1 MQNTKPYADRIKRI
15 ALERDG
21 VVLTD
26 EEAYEYLARL
36 IPLVKVVYQPTLKMR
51 YGRRTGHGQSPNPK

>member
-1 MQNTKPYADRIKRI
+1 MQNTAPYIQKIKTI
-15 ALERDG
+15 SLNNG

-26 EEAYEYLARL
+26 AEAYEILARL

-51 YGRRTGHGQSPNPK
+51 YGRRTGWNQSSNPK